1 MADKMTQEDTLAWKH
16 GFEAAR
22 EAERSL
28 TRREPVNVE
37 RSIRLSL
44 ALIETCRCQGIWP
57 SAESMSER
65 EHSVIAV
72 RERWIELK
80 QVKKAVK

>member
-1 MADKMTQEDTLAWKH
+1 MASKMILEAALAWKR

-22 EAERSL
+22 DAERSL

-44 ALIETCRCQGIWP
+44 ALIETCRRQGIWP
-57 SAESMSER
+57 GAGATSER
-65 EHSVIAV
+65 ERSVTAV
-72 RERWIELK
+72 RERWIKLK
-80 QVKKAVK
+80 QAFRP

>member
-1 MADKMTQEDTLAWKH
+1 MAVKMTHQDTLAWKQ

-44 ALIETCRCQGIWP
+44 ALIETCRLQGIWP
-57 SAESMSER
+57 SSGSKSER
-65 EHSVIAV
+65 ERSVTAV
-72 RERWIELK
+72 RERWIKLK
-80 QVKKAVK
+80 QAARP